1 VVRIHSPRSTLRSP
15 QLLTERALLLATS
28 FRLADMDKM
37 IHTIAI
43 SSFHLSRWAWAH
55 KASMISRTLRA
66 HWQAEDAQDMVE
78 YALLLGFVALAAVSL
93 LSGVRDTISNIWSQ
107 IGNGLST
114 GAS

>member
-1 VVRIHSPRSTLRSP
+1 
-15 QLLTERALLLATS
+15 
-28 FRLADMDKM
+28 MDKM

-43 SSFHLSRWAWAH
+43 PLFHPSRRAWAH
-55 KASMISRTLRA
+55 RASMIGRTLRA
-66 HWQAEDAQDMVE
+66 HWQAEDGQDMVE

>member
-1 VVRIHSPRSTLRSP
+1 MVRIHSPRPTLGSP
-15 QLLTERALLLATS
+15 LRPPLALPLATS
-28 FRLADMDKM
+28 LYLADMDKM

-43 SSFHLSRWAWAH
+43 RSFHLSRWPWAH
-55 KASMISRTLRA
+55 KASMIGRTLRA